1 MKNIVKHI
9 FLFLLSAFFFNFSF
23 AQTRDEQIKLI
34 RKKFEIINKD
44 TTFNKVVLENEEF
57 LENRADHGAELAG
70 YYKMGEIKKIYEWI
84 GLSNGINIK
93 EFYFD
98 KAQLIFVY
106 EKFDS
111 FVFDD
116 KKNEFD
122 LTKTKTI
129 FEGRYYF
136 SNQKL
141 INQSTKGGKSVV
153 AQDESTGQGLLAR
166 AIENIETLNRKKI
179 Q

>member
-1 MKNIVKHI
+1 M
-9 FLFLLSAFFFNFSF
+9 
-23 AQTRDEQIKLI
+23 
-34 RKKFEIINKD
+34 RKVTLEI
-44 TTFNKVVLENEEF
+44 EEF
-57 LENRADHGAELAG
+57 LTNMTDGGGELTG
-70 YYKMGEIKKIYEWI
+70 FYKNKEVKKIYEWI
-84 GLSNGINIK
+84 GLSNGISVK

-98 KAQLIFVY
+98 KGQLIFVY

-136 SNQKL
+136 NNEKL
-141 INQSTKGGKSVV
+141 FSKSTKGNK
-153 AQDESTGQGLLAR
+153 GLAAR
-166 AIENIETLNRKKI
+166 EETTERGLIERANENLEVLSKKTN
-179 Q
+179 

>member
-1 MKNIVKHI
+1 MRKPAKHI
-9 FLFLLSAFFFNFSF
+9 FLFFLGTVILIVSF
-23 AQTRDEQIKLI
+23 AQTKDEQIKLI

-44 TTFNKVVLENEEF
+44 TTLKKVVLENEEF
-57 LENRADHGAELAG
+57 LSNMTDGGGKLTG
-70 YYKMGEIKKIYEWI
+70 SYKNKEIKKIYEWI
-84 GLSNGINIK
+84 GLSNGISIK

-98 KAQLIFVY
+98 KGQLIFVY

-136 SNQKL
+136 NNKKL
-141 INQSTKGGKSVV
+141 FSRSSKGDKSL
-153 AQDESTGQGLLAR
+153 AARDESTEDDLIER
-166 AIENIETLNRKKI
+166 ATENLEALSKKTN
-179 Q
+179 

>member
-1 MKNIVKHI
+1 MRKPAKHI
-9 FLFLLSAFFFNFSF
+9 FLFFLGTVILIVSF
-23 AQTRDEQIKLI
+23 AQTKDEQIKLI

-44 TTFNKVVLENEEF
+44 TTLKKVVLENEEF
-57 LENRADHGAELAG
+57 LSNMTDGGGKLTG
-70 YYKMGEIKKIYEWI
+70 FYKNKEIKKIYEWI
-84 GLSNGINIK
+84 GLSNGISIK

-98 KAQLIFVY
+98 KGQLIFVY

-136 SNQKL
+136 NNKKL
-141 INQSTKGGKSVV
+141 FSESTKGDKSL
-153 AQDESTGQGLLAR
+153 AARDESTEDGLIER
-166 AIENIETLNRKKI
+166 ANENLETLSKKTN
-179 Q
+179 

>member
-1 MKNIVKHI
+1 MKRNAKNI
-9 FLFLLSAFFFNFSF
+9 FFFFLSLFFFVISF
-23 AQTRDEQIKLI
+23 AQTKDEQIKLI

-44 TTFNKVVLENEEF
+44 TTLRKVTLENEEF
-57 LENRADHGAELAG
+57 LTNMTDGGGELTG
-70 YYKMGEIKKIYEWI
+70 FYKNKEVKKIHEWI
-84 GLSNGINIK
+84 GLSNGISIK

-98 KAQLIFVY
+98 KGQLIFVY

-136 SNQKL
+136 SNKNL
-141 INQSTKGGKSVV
+141 FSESTKGDKSLAAQDKSTGKS
-153 AQDESTGQGLLAR
+153 LLKSADDNMR
-166 AIENIETLNRKKI
+166 SLNKKAY
-179 Q
+179 

>member
-1 MKNIVKHI
+1 MKKNAKNIV
-9 FLFLLSAFFFNFSF
+9 FFFLSLFFFVISF

-44 TTFNKVVLENEEF
+44 TTFRKVTLENEEF
-57 LENRADHGAELAG
+57 LTNMTDGGGELTG
-70 YYKMGEIKKIYEWI
+70 FYKNKEVKKIYEWV
-84 GLSNGINIK
+84 GLSNGISVK

-98 KAQLIFVY
+98 KGQLIFVY

-122 LTKTKTI
+122 LTKNKTI

-136 SNQKL
+136 NNKKL
-141 INQSTKGGKSVV
+141 FSRSTKGDKSL
-153 AQDESTGQGLLAR
+153 AARDESTEEGLIER
-166 AIENIETLNRKKI
+166 ANENLEVLSKKTN
-179 Q
+179 

>member
-1 MKNIVKHI
+1 MKRIAKHI
-9 FLFLLSAFFFNFSF
+9 FSFFLGVLFFFVSF
-23 AQTRDEQIKLI
+23 DQTKEEQIKSV
-34 RKKFEIINKD
+34 RKKFEIINRD
-44 TTFNKVVLENEEF
+44 TTLRKVALENEEF
-57 LENRADHGAELAG
+57 LTNMTDGGGELTG
-70 YYKMGEIKKIYEWI
+70 FYKNKEIKKIYEWI
-84 GLSNGINIK
+84 GLSNGISTK

-98 KAQLIFVY
+98 KEQLIFVY

-136 SNQKL
+136 NNEKL
-141 INQSTKGGKSVV
+141 FSKSTKGNKALAAQGESSGKSLL
-153 AQDESTGQGLLAR
+153 ESADDNMRLL
-166 AIENIETLNRKKI
+166 NKKAY
-179 Q
+179 

>member
-1 MKNIVKHI
+1 MRGNTKHI
-9 FLFLLSAFFFNFSF
+9 FFFFLSILFIAVSL

-44 TTFNKVVLENEEF
+44 TGLKKVVLENEEF
-57 LENRADHGAELAG
+57 LKNMADGGGELTG
-70 YYKMGEIKKIYEWI
+70 FYKNKEIKKIYEWI
-84 GLSNGINIK
+84 GLSNGISIK

-98 KAQLIFVY
+98 KGQLIFVY

-122 LTKTKTI
+122 LTKTKTV

-136 SNQKL
+136 SNKKL
-141 INQSTKGGKSVV
+141 FSNSIKGNKHLAGRQVSTEK
-153 AQDESTGQGLLAR
+153 GLLESADDNMR
-166 AIENIETLNRKKI
+166 LLNKKSC
-179 Q
+179 

>member
-1 MKNIVKHI
+1 MRKPAKHI
-9 FLFLLSAFFFNFSF
+9 FLFFLGTVILIVSF
-23 AQTRDEQIKLI
+23 AQTKDEQIKLV
-34 RKKFEIINKD
+34 RKKFETINKD
-44 TTFNKVVLENEEF
+44 TTLKKVVLENEEF
-57 LENRADHGAELAG
+57 LSNMTDGGGKLTG
-70 YYKMGEIKKIYEWI
+70 FYKNQEIKKIYEWI
-84 GLSNGINIK
+84 GLSNGISIK

-98 KAQLIFVY
+98 KGQLIFVY

-136 SNQKL
+136 SNKKL
-141 INQSTKGGKSVV
+141 FSRSTKGDKSLA
-153 AQDESTGQGLLAR
+153 AQDESTEDGLIER
-166 AIENIETLNRKKI
+166 ATENLETLSKKTN
-179 Q
+179 

>member
-1 MKNIVKHI
+1 MRKNAKHI
-9 FLFLLSAFFFNFSF
+9 FLFFLGTVILIVSF
-23 AQTRDEQIKLI
+23 AQTKDEQIKLI
-34 RKKFEIINKD
+34 RKKFEAINKD
-44 TTFNKVVLENEEF
+44 TTLKKVELENEEF
-57 LENRADHGAELAG
+57 LSNMTDGGGKLTG
-70 YYKMGEIKKIYEWI
+70 FYKNKEIKKIYEWI
-84 GLSNGINIK
+84 GLSNGISMK

-98 KAQLIFVY
+98 KEQLIFVY

-136 SNQKL
+136 NNEKL
-141 INQSTKGGKSVV
+141 FSKSTKGNKALAAQGESSGKRLL
-153 AQDESTGQGLLAR
+153 ESANDNMRLL
-166 AIENIETLNRKKI
+166 NKKAY
-179 Q
+179 

>member
-1 MKNIVKHI
+1 MRKPAKHI
-9 FLFLLSAFFFNFSF
+9 FLFFLGTVILIVSF
-23 AQTRDEQIKLI
+23 AQTKDEQIKLI
-34 RKKFEIINKD
+34 RKKFETINKD
-44 TTFNKVVLENEEF
+44 TTLKKVVLENEEF
-57 LENRADHGAELAG
+57 LSNMTDGGGKLTG
-70 YYKMGEIKKIYEWI
+70 FYKNKEIKKIYEWI
-84 GLSNGINIK
+84 GLSNGISIK

-98 KAQLIFVY
+98 KGQLIFVY

-136 SNQKL
+136 NNKKL
-141 INQSTKGGKSVV
+141 FSRSSKGDKSL
-153 AQDESTGQGLLAR
+153 AARDERTEDGLIER
-166 AIENIETLNRKKI
+166 ATENLETLSKKTN
-179 Q
+179 

>member
-1 MKNIVKHI
+1 MKKNAKNIV
-9 FLFLLSAFFFNFSF
+9 FFFLSLFFFVISF

-44 TTFNKVVLENEEF
+44 TTLRKVTLENEEF
-57 LENRADHGAELAG
+57 LTNMTDGGGELTG
-70 YYKMGEIKKIYEWI
+70 FYKNKEVKKIYEWV
-84 GLSNGINIK
+84 GLSNGISVK

-98 KAQLIFVY
+98 KGQLIFVY

-136 SNQKL
+136 NNEKL
-141 INQSTKGGKSVV
+141 FSKSTKGNK
-153 AQDESTGQGLLAR
+153 GLAAR
-166 AIENIETLNRKKI
+166 EETTERGLIERANENLEVLSK
-179 Q
+179 